1 MVKQAAVAHT
11 VDLDVIDRLEEKLK
25 VLVTSLAKARE
36 DHARAADDNARLTQE
51 LATLRGRLADAESA
65 NTELAA
71 LRDEREAI
79 RARVSDMLQQ
89 LDAIQ

>member
-11 VDLDVIDRLEEKLK
+11 IDLDVIDRLEEKLK
-25 VLVTSLAKARE
+25 VLVASLAKARE
-36 DHARAADDNARLTQE
+36 EHARAADDNARLTQE
-51 LATLRGRLADAESA
+51 LAAVRGRLADAESA